1 MLNNLNEYSNF
12 LNEAMSQTT
21 QLEYA
26 LKTKLK
32 VYKQR
37 HPNSGLTYA
46 ILKKLY
52 ERGVKAWKNYHPK
65 GVTPHLW
72 GLTRVNSFLTKGLSW
87 KESDKDLAEKVVENS
102 GKQKHKQYFGKF
114 EKFKKK

>member
-1 MLNNLNEYSNF
+1 MRNLENFDMHLNESK
-12 LNEAMSQTT
+12 ESA

-52 ERGVKAWKNYHPK
+52 ERGYKSWEKFHPK
-65 GVTPHLW
+65 NVSQHLW

-87 KESDKDLAEKVVENS
+87 KETDKDLAIKVTENS
-102 GKQKHKQYFGKF
+102 GKQKHKKYFGKF